1 MTSLLISSNIS
12 NALEVLYRLKPS
24 KYKLLKIVDVLFLIN
39 FNNIYIVT
47 IGHSQ
52 QNYLVK

>member
-52 QNYLVK
+52 LKLFG